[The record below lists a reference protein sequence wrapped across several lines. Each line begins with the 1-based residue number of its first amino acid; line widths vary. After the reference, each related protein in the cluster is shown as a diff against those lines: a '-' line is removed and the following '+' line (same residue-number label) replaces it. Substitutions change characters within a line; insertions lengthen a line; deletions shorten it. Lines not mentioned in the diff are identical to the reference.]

1 MPARGIVLAAALA
14 LGAGNLASPPPAA
27 APPPPDPARALAV
40 LRAQDFGPLL
50 DAAGRRVQAYFD
62 DARQAAFVEELFSL
76 KGKWKAATRGQASYE
91 KSVRRAFERHVYRPD
106 DFRARVVDAVRE
118 DLAFAV
124 RAAEN
129 RVLVAVLDDLRAR
142 SPSLA
147 FDVLRAEHARLVA
160 DLAPLVARDLGMNV
174 VSIAAGEAA
183 VSLFSAACAGAGL
196 ASGPWTFGAGLLAG
210 LAAGIAVDATAGAAC
225 EDAARARV
233 RTDVNALRNRLL
245 SDLDDALAKALR
257 GWRRAQ
263 EAAITDLYRGDRHA
277 GLAHR

>member
-1 MPARGIVLAAALA
+1 V
-14 LGAGNLASPPPAA
+14 
-27 APPPPDPARALAV
+27 LAV
-40 LRAQDFGPLL
+40 LRAQDFGPVL
-50 DAAGRRVQAYFD
+50 DAAGRRVQGYFD
-62 DARQAAFVEELFSL
+62 DARQAAFLEELFSL

-106 DFRARVVDAVRE
+106 DFRVRVTDAVRD
-118 DLAFAV
+118 DLALAV

-129 RVLVAVLDDLRAR
+129 RLLVVIFDDLRAR
-142 SPSLA
+142 APSLEL
-147 FDVLRAEHARLVA
+147 DVLRIEHARLVEG
-160 DLAPLVARDLGMNV
+160 LAPLVARDLGMNV

-196 ASGPWTFGAGLLAG
+196 ASGPWTFGVGLLAG
-210 LAAGIAVDATAGAAC
+210 LAVGIAVDATAGAAC

-245 SDLDDALAKALR
+245 SDMDVALAKALL

-263 EAAITDLYRGDRHA
+263 EAAIVDLYQGGRHA
-277 GLAHR
+277 DLAHR

>member
-1 MPARGIVLAAALA
+1 MPARGIVVAAALV
-14 LGAGNLASPPPAA
+14 LGAGNLASPPPSAV
-27 APPPPDPARALAV
+27 PPPPDPARALAV

-50 DAAGRRVQAYFD
+50 DGAGRRVQGYFD
-62 DARQAAFVEELFSL
+62 ERRQSAFLEELFSL
-76 KGKWKAATRGQASYE
+76 KGKWKAVTRGQASYE
-91 KSVRRAFERHVYRPD
+91 KSVRRAFERHVYRPE
-106 DFRARVVDAVRE
+106 DFRVRVTDAVRE

-129 RVLVAVLDDLRAR
+129 RLLVAIFDDLRPR
-142 SPSLA
+142 LPSLEL
-147 FDVLRAEHARLVA
+147 DELRVEHARLV
-160 DLAPLVARDLGMNV
+160 DGLAPLVARDLGVNV

-183 VSLFSAACAGAGL
+183 ASLFSAACAGAGL
-196 ASGPWTFGAGLLAG
+196 ASGPWTFGAGLVAG
-210 LAAGIAVDATAGAAC
+210 LAAGLIVDATAGAAC

-245 SDLDDALAKALR
+245 CELDDALAKALA

-263 EAAITDLYRGDRHA
+263 EAAIVDLYRGDRHA